1 LIEASPSIN
10 TMTATISF
18 MPRRQPSVP
27 RQRGLVLMLVLI
39 VLGILALAGA
49 AVMRSVDTGN
59 TIAGN
64 HSFQQGAMHASE
76 QALAASMA
84 FVRARVEA
92 GNGNTTAQNVY
103 YATRQ
108 VEDPRGFPAVI
119 DWDAV
124 ACVDERGVVATGSCT
139 DNDGRY
145 KVQFVV
151 ERLCTAN
158 PAAGSVQNLRAVC
171 EHDVD
176 AFGPPIVD
184 PETIPVHYRV
194 IVRVRG
200 PRNSDNWYEALIA
213 GPGV

>member
-1 LIEASPSIN
+1 
-10 TMTATISF
+10 MTATVHSISRWRARA
-18 MPRRQPSVP
+18 PQ
-27 RQRGLVLMLVLI
+27 QQGLVLMLVLI

-76 QALAASMA
+76 QAMAASMG
-84 FVRARVEA
+84 FLRARVA
-92 GNGNTTAQNVY
+92 SGDGNTTQQNAY

-108 VEDPRGFPAVI
+108 TALDARGFPTGI
-119 DWDAV
+119 NWDAV
-124 ACVDERGVVATGSCT
+124 ACVDERGVVATGSCNA
-139 DNDGRY
+139 NDGRY

-158 PAAGSVQNLRAVC
+158 PAAGSVQDLRAVC

-176 AFGPPIVD
+176 AAAAVVPVAD
-184 PETIPVHYRV
+184 PRQIPVHYRV

-200 PRNSDNWYEALIA
+200 PRNSDNWYEALVA
-213 GPGV
+213 GPIV